1 MGRAKADVYR
11 HVQRIGAVAGG
22 YKMNND
28 ELTRLRLEN
37 INLRRIVGEQ
47 GAHIERLNV
56 MLLAA
61 QQSAS
66 KAIEDEAAEA
76 IQKASAK

>member
-1 MGRAKADVYR
+1 MD
-11 HVQRIGAVAGG
+11 
-22 YKMNND
+22 D

-37 INLRRIVGEQ
+37 INLRRVIGEQ
-47 GAHIERLNV
+47 GAHNEKLNA
-56 MLLAA
+56 MLLVA
-61 QQSAS
+61 QRAAS